1 MGVIIYAGDDEEFRK
16 GEFIVMHGEMTSPP
30 TAPEVTYILHCE
42 SFPLSMAREWGP
54 LVEYRL
60 VVIPRKGC
68 RGITEGDN
76 ILIHKSAK
84 VPKKN
89 FNTPINAM
97 LKWTDRNR
105 AWKAMKV
112 VPLALAEAFHRVNR
126 VEGIEE
132 MRTVSRAR
140 YQMEEESAK
149 SALVFGTPPIHSSV
163 TWPKKKSKDDEIPF
177 GFRASD
183 EYAELIIKNAPEVRN
198 ELRTIGHT
206 PSTVK
211 KRKETVVEWL

>member
-1 MGVIIYAGDDEEFRK
+1 MIIYANDDSDFRK
-16 GEFIVMHGEMTSPP
+16 GDYIVMHGEMPSPP
-30 TAPEVTYILHCE
+30 PATEVTYILHCE

-140 YQMEEESAK
+140 YQMEEDYAK

-211 KRKETVVEWL
+211 KRKETVVERL